1 MSSLAQFLDPA
12 VIQEVGRLDLR
23 ARFIVEGFLAGLH
36 SSPLRGFSVEFS
48 EHRKYV
54 PGDDPRSIDWK
65 VYARTDRLFVRQY
78 QAETH
83 LACHVLVDT
92 SASMG
97 YVGALGP
104 GGPASAFDPSPA
116 GGPWPQPAAKL
127 LYAVHLAAAL
137 GYLVTR
143 QRDAVGLGLLGEG
156 GLLELRPARSRRA
169 HLVDLLRV
177 LSGVIPRGTTGLAQG
192 IGAALGRVPHRGVIV
207 LISDLL
213 TDMGAVLEALHH
225 IRYRGHDLIVFHVLD
240 AAETTFPFEG
250 PVRLEDPESGA
261 TLVVEA
267 GGVRAAYRAAL
278 ERWRGELRTRITAL
292 RGDYVALDT
301 ATPFDKALIEFL
313 VERSRRR

>member
-36 SSPLRGFSVEFS
+36 SSPLRGYSVEFS

-54 PGDDPRSIDWK
+54 PGDDPRTIDWK

-83 LACHVLVDT
+83 LACHLLVDT

-97 YVGALGP
+97 YVGVLG
-104 GGPASAFDPSPA
+104 GSGPASPFDVSS
-116 GGPWPQPAAKL
+116 GSGPWPQPAAKL

-137 GYLVTR
+137 GYLVTQ

-156 GLLELRPARSRRA
+156 LLELRPARARRA
-169 HLVDLLRV
+169 HLADLLAV
-177 LSGVIPRGTTGLAQG
+177 LAGVVPRGTTGLAQG
-192 IGAALGRVPHRGVIV
+192 IHAALGRIPHRGVIV

-213 TDMGAVLEALHH
+213 TDTAAVLEALHH

-240 AAETTFPFEG
+240 AAETAFPFEG

-278 ERWRGELRTRITAL
+278 ERWRGELRERVTAL

-301 ATPFDKALIEFL
+301 ATPFDKALVEFL
-313 VERSRRR
+313 VERARRR